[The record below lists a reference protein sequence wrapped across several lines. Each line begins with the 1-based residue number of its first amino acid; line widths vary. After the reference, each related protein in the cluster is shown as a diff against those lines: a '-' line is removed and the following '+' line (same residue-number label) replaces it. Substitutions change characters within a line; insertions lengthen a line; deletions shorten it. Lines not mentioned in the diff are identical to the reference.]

1 MPKNAMGPINSN
13 KNKQN
18 NEIILI
24 FHFNPKTHLKEK
36 SLNSTLPIRVITS
49 VIAKICKIQKV
60 LNFAYFKSNYISWCK
75 IVQNGK
81 KVLILHDMS
90 KKNSHISS
98 CKLVYK
104 CKLLQYPCKYAQ
116 YPSPPPSAFSSF
128 VSHCFRVEWA

>member
-1 MPKNAMGPINSN
+1 MNSS

-24 FHFNPKTHLKEK
+24 FHFNPNTYLKEK
-36 SLNSTLPIRVITS
+36 SLNSILPIRVITS
-49 VIAKICKIQKV
+49 VIAKIYKIQKV

-81 KVLILHDMS
+81 NVIILHDMS
-90 KKNSHISS
+90 KKNSHISP

-116 YPSPPPSAFSSF
+116 
-128 VSHCFRVEWA
+128 VL